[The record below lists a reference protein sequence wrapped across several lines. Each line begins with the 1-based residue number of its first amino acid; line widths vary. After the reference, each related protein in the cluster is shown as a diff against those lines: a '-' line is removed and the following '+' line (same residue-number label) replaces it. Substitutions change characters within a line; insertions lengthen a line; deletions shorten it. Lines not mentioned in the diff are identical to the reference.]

1 MDEPK
6 IKTGFTDLDKIIG
19 GIYPGELMV
28 IGAAP
33 SVGKTSFL
41 AALIRN
47 ITWKHGTKALMFS
60 VEKPIESFRKYLV
73 SSISGLPISIIGHRL
88 EKLSEEEFE
97 VYKMYSFEV
106 ENLPMLIDDTPG
118 KTINDICKS
127 ARKKVLEDGVE
138 IIYIDNI
145 ECICTD
151 TVNVTYDALCREV
164 MRKLKQLSNEL
175 NVPIIGTR
183 HVTRMPDPMHTPL
196 CRIQPSV
203 FRNSD
208 VFLLLNRERI
218 RDDGQNSIITKLQI
232 AKNLYGDIGEIKI
245 RFFWKTACF
254 DNLDSSSEYK
264 LSEEQKTLSSFH

>member
-1 MDEPK
+1 MNEPK

-60 VEKPIESFRKYLV
+60 VEKPIVSFRKYLV

-88 EKLSEEEFE
+88 EKLSEEELE
-97 VYKMYSFEV
+97 IYKMYSFEV
-106 ENLPMLIDDTPG
+106 ENLPMYIDDTPG

-151 TVNVTYDALCREV
+151 DGLAVRDTLIREV
-164 MRKLKQLSNEL
+164 IVKLKQLAKEL
-175 NVPIIGTR
+175 NVPIVTTR
-183 HVTRMPDPMHTPL
+183 CARRTVEPDPPL
-196 CRIQPSV
+196 LKLLPLRVIENADVILLFTQQRLNYEIPSPHIET
-203 FRNSD
+203 
-208 VFLLLNRERI
+208 LKI
-218 RDDGQNSIITKLQI
+218 K
-232 AKNLYGDIGEIKI
+232 KNCFGETGEIKI
-245 RFFWKTACF
+245 RHFLDTVCF
-254 DNLDSSSEYK
+254 DNLNPSSENK
-264 LSEEQKTLSSFH
+264 LPEEQKSLASYH